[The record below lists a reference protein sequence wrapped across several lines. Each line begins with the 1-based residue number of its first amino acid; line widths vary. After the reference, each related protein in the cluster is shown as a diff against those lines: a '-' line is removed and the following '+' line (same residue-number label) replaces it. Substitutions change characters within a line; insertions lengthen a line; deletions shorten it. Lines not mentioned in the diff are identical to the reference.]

1 VPAKLRHPKER
12 RLQFSP
18 EVVALFRALECTPM
32 SGRRSAAFQ
41 DRDREL
47 ARLLDLEIEWIC
59 DCRSVLERGP
69 PPPPSFDRPV
79 LYGQRRVYQTRLA
92 LIEAAAAKT
101 ERAIRNSDP
110 APVG

>member
-1 VPAKLRHPKER
+1 
-12 RLQFSP
+12 
-18 EVVALFRALECTPM
+18 VVALFCELECTPM

-69 PPPPSFDRPV
+69 PPPVSFDRPV
-79 LYGQRRVYQTRLA
+79 TAGQRRVYQIRLD
-92 LIEAAAAKT
+92 LLGAAAAKAG
-101 ERAIRNSDP
+101 RAQGP
-110 APVG
+110 PVLETLSANWR